1 MLIIETDKDVA
12 ELAKKHKTVEVVT
25 KRAMLT
31 ETSLYDRLPE
41 KFLDFVKSSMVP
53 GAEPEGSRKD
63 LRAWILL
70 KRWILVLEDHW
81 IQAKEKI

>member
-1 MLIIETDKDVA
+1 MA

-53 GAEPEGSRKD
+53 GAEPEGSRKGATSMNPAQAMNPRTRRPLNTSLGKD
-63 LRAWILL
+63 IG
-70 KRWILVLEDHW
+70 KRY
-81 IQAKEKI
+81 